1 MTFLDRIKEKNY
13 MAISEKRTITKQSAD
28 FPAWYQD
35 VVREAEL
42 AESSEVRGC
51 GIVRPYGLKIWE
63 LIKAELSRRFE
74 EDGVENVYFPIFVPL
89 ENLEAEKDHVEGFSP
104 ELAVVTHAG
113 GEELINKLAIRP
125 TSEAAMYKTYA
136 KWIQSY
142 KDLPLR
148 LNQWANVV
156 RWEKRPRAFLRW
168 SEFLWQEGH
177 TAFATEEEARA
188 EVWKML
194 GIYRDLYEFL
204 AIPTFSGRKSESEK
218 FAGAVM
224 TSTVEVMSKDG
235 KAIQGGTSHYLGTN
249 FAKVF
254 GVSYLGADGNSHFAH
269 QNSWGLSW
277 RSVGAL
283 IMVHGDDNGLR
294 LPPNIA
300 PIQIV
305 MVPIYKDNDARR
317 QVLDFCNI
325 IKNSLKGTYRIKID
339 ERDGQTPGFKFNYW
353 EVRGVPVRLEIGL
366 KEVVEGKVTLF
377 RRDNGS
383 KDVLSADDLSKVIPG
398 IMSDIHNNLYQQA
411 VDFSRSHINR
421 IESWDEIGEQVGW
434 FEASWSED
442 ADTEKQLKERFGMV
456 SRVLLTEKESDA
468 PKNKKCFISG
478 KPAKHDWLFAK
489 CY

>member
-1 MTFLDRIKEKNY
+1 
-13 MAISEKRTITKQSAD
+13 MAINEKRTITKQALD

-35 VVREAEL
+35 VVKEAEL
-42 AESSEVRGC
+42 AENSEVRGC

-63 LIKAELSRRFE
+63 LIKAELSKRFE
-74 EDGVENVYFPIFVPL
+74 VDGVEDVYFPIFVPL
-89 ENLEAEKDHVEGFSP
+89 ENLEAEKEHVEGFSP
-104 ELAVVTHAG
+104 ELAIVTHAG
-113 GEELINKLAIRP
+113 GEELVNKLAIRP

-156 RWEKRPRAFLRW
+156 RWEKRPRPFLRW

-177 TAFATEEEARA
+177 SVFANEEEARA
-188 EVWKML
+188 EVQKML
-194 GIYRDLYEFL
+194 EMYKSIYEFM
-204 AIPTFSGRKSESEK
+204 AIPAFTGQKSESEK

-224 TSTVEVMSKDG
+224 TLTAEVMARDG
-235 KAIQGGTSHYLGTN
+235 KAIQGATSHYLGTN

-254 GVSYLGADGNSHFAH
+254 DVKYLGADGEFHLGH
-269 QNSWGLSW
+269 QNSWGFSW

-294 LPPNIA
+294 LPPNVA
-300 PIQIV
+300 PLQIV
-305 MVPIYKDNDARR
+305 IIPIYKDEAARDK
-317 QVLDFCNI
+317 VLAYCDD
-325 IKNSLKGTYRIKID
+325 IKNNLQTKYRVKVD
-339 ERDGQTPGFKFNYW
+339 SRDSQTPGFKFNYW

-366 KEVVEGKVTLF
+366 KEVADNKVTIF
-377 RRDNGS
+377 RRDNDTKEIIS
-383 KDVLSADDLSKVIPG
+383 LDKLEIRLIKLMAE
-398 IMSDIHNNLYQQA
+398 IHTNLYSQA
-411 VDFSRSHINR
+411 LEFSRSHIHR
-421 IESWDEIGEQVGW
+421 IENWDEIGDQTGW

-442 ADTEKQLKERFGMV
+442 AETEKQLKEKYGMV
-456 SRVLLTEKESDA
+456 SRVLLPEKADSK

-478 KPAKHDWLFAK
+478 QDAKHDWLFAK

>member
-1 MTFLDRIKEKNY
+1 MAKQEK
-13 MAISEKRTITKQSAD
+13 KTITKQSLD

-42 AESSEVRGC
+42 AEPSEVRGC

-63 LIKAELSRRFE
+63 LIKAELSARLE
-74 EDGVENVYFPIFVPL
+74 ADGVENVYFPIFVPL

-113 GEELINKLAIRP
+113 GEELNNKLAIRP
-125 TSEAAMYKTYA
+125 TSEAAMYRTYA

-177 TAFATEEEARA
+177 TAFESEKEAKA
-188 EVWKML
+188 EAQKML
-194 GIYRDLYEFL
+194 EIYRDVYSFM
-204 AIPTFSGRKSESEK
+204 AIPSFCGQKSESEK
-218 FAGAVM
+218 FAGAVE
-224 TSTVEVMSKDG
+224 THTVEVMARDG
-235 KAIQGGTSHYLGTN
+235 KAIQGATSHYLGTN

-254 GVSYLGADGNSHFAH
+254 GVNYLGADGKNHLAH

-294 LPPNIA
+294 LPPNVA
-300 PIQIV
+300 PIQIII
-305 MVPIYKDNDARR
+305 VPIYRDDKGKAEVLEYCKGLVDN
-317 QVLDFCNI
+317 L
-325 IKNSLKGTYRIKID
+325 KNKYRIKID
-339 ERDGQTPGFKFNYW
+339 EREGQSPGFKFHHW
-353 EVRGVPVRLEIGL
+353 ELRGVPIRLEVGQ
-366 KEVVEGKVTLF
+366 KELESNNLTVF
-377 RRDNGS
+377 RRDTGEKKQMS
-383 KDVLSADDLSKVIPG
+383 KTEFVDTLENTMKS
-398 IMSDIHNNLYQQA
+398 IHDNLYSQA
-411 VDFSRSHINR
+411 QDFANSHISR
-421 IESWDEIGEQVGW
+421 IESVDEIANQVGF

-442 ADTEKQLKERFGMV
+442 EDSEKMLKEKYGVV
-456 SRVLLTEKESDA
+456 SRVLLKEKENDD
-468 PKNKKCFISG
+468 PKNKQCFVTGG
-478 KPAKHDWLFAK
+478 KAKHDWLFAK
-489 CY
+489 SY